1 MAEETLS
8 FESKNNHLK
17 VTSHFSNQNFSSW
30 LAWSQITK
38 GWRKVARQSKALW
51 MVKSQL
57 ANLIELNS
65 SMFFFCRQKP
75 LSFTCC
81 QETITNSTSIHSLSL
96 VYILRG
102 KLNLLA
108 RKYIAKQIIAYM
120 FSDYDKEQSKQLTTM
135 HA

>member
-1 MAEETLS
+1 ML
-8 FESKNNHLK
+8 
-17 VTSHFSNQNFSSW
+17 
-30 LAWSQITK
+30 
-38 GWRKVARQSKALW
+38 R
-51 MVKSQL
+51 MVKNQL

-65 SMFFFCRQKP
+65 SMGFFCRQMP

-81 QETITNSTSIHSLSL
+81 QETITNRTSIHSLSL